1 MVFLSSYT
9 HCEIDLG
16 VVSCAFVN
24 NQRIMKKLLLFA
36 SIIALISC
44 EQNSSP
50 STGGSDHSST
60 GEYQEAKGSLE
71 SQERNNPL
79 SFLSVTGNY
88 RKNLVGKFVI
98 NGSIQNKAT
107 IATYKDVQLKL
118 NYYSKTGSF
127 LGAENKIIYEF
138 YGPGSSRSFSIKSA
152 GYSGAKSVKI
162 DVTGAKAK

>member
-1 MVFLSSYT
+1 
-9 HCEIDLG
+9 
-16 VVSCAFVN
+16 
-24 NQRIMKKLLLFA
+24 
-36 SIIALISC
+36 
-44 EQNSSP
+44 
-50 STGGSDHSST
+50 
-60 GEYQEAKGSLE
+60 
-71 SQERNNPL
+71 
-79 SFLSVTGNY
+79 VTGNY

-98 NGSIQNKAT
+98 DGSIQNKAT